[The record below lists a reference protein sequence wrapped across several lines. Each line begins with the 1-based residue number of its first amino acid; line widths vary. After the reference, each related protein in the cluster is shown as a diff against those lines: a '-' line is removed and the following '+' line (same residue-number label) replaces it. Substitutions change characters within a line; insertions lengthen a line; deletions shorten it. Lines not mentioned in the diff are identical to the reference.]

1 MESEPTSE
9 VDVGDLDLIDEAL
22 ALTPEERLHALEVT
36 LKSLE
41 ALRVATDAP
50 LPAE

>member
-1 MESEPTSE
+1 MEREPNSE
-9 VDVGDLDLIDEAL
+9 VAFGDLLLIDEAL
-22 ALTPEERLHALEVT
+22 ALTPKERLQALELT

-50 LPAE
+50 IPTE